1 MMQNVLQKLIQNSQ
15 KAIDEGV
22 YEIAEKLQKSQMDL
36 NDLIKNSNHAPI
48 ITEVK
53 FSSPSLGKIRTTSDP
68 IVIANSMIRGG
79 AIGLSVLTQ
88 PYLFDG
94 SPEFFVNIRQN
105 VNVPLL
111 MKDIVI
117 DKIQIEAAQKL
128 GADYILLIESL
139 FDNRY
144 LKEIDEYVDYAHKKN
159 LRVLIESHTKTEF
172 ENSLKTNADLIGINN
187 RNLDTLD
194 LDIKTTKIVL
204 DGFDKSRIIL
214 SESGIEAP
222 KDIQFLHDCGA
233 SAFLVGS
240 SVMKSDNIET
250 FVRQLVN
257 AL

>member
-1 MMQNVLQKLIQNSQ
+1 MQNVLQKLIQNSQ

-36 NDLIKNSNHAPI
+36 IDLIKNSNHAPI

-68 IVIANSMIRGG
+68 IAVANSMIRGG

-94 SPEFFVNIRQN
+94 SPEFFINIRQN
-105 VNVPLL
+105 VRVPLL

-159 LRVLIESHTKTEF
+159 LSVLIESHTKTEF

-194 LDIKTTKIVL
+194 LDIKTTKIIL

-214 SESGIEAP
+214 SESGIETP
-222 KDIQFLHDCGA
+222 KDIRFLHDCGA

>member
-1 MMQNVLQKLIQNSQ
+1 MKNVLQKLIQNSQ

-36 NDLIKNSNHAPI
+36 IDLIKNSNHAPI

-68 IVIANSMIRGG
+68 IAIANSMIRGG
-79 AIGLSVLTQ
+79 VIGLSVLTQ

-94 SPEFFVNIRQN
+94 SPEFFINVRQN
-105 VNVPLL
+105 VKVPLL

-128 GADYILLIESL
+128 GADYILLIEAL
-139 FDNRY
+139 FDNRH

-172 ENSLKTNADLIGINN
+172 ENSLKTDADLIGINN

-214 SESGIEAP
+214 SESGIESP
-222 KDIQFLHDCGA
+222 KDIRFLHDCGA

>member
-1 MMQNVLQKLIQNSQ
+1 MQNVLQKLIQNSQ

-36 NDLIKNSNHAPI
+36 MDLIKNSNHAPI

-94 SPEFFVNIRQN
+94 SPEFFIKIRQN
-105 VNVPLL
+105 VKVPLV
-111 MKDIVI
+111 MKDIII
-117 DKIQIEAAQKL
+117 DRIQIEAAQKL

-139 FDNRY
+139 FDNRH

-194 LDIKTTKIVL
+194 IDIKTTKIIL
-204 DGFDKSRIIL
+204 DGFDKSKIIL
-214 SESGIEAP
+214 AESGIKTP
-222 KDIQFLHDCGA
+222 NDIQFLHDCGA

>member
-1 MMQNVLQKLIQNSQ
+1 MKNVLQKLIQNSQ

-22 YEIAEKLQKSQMDL
+22 YEITEKLQNSQMNL
-36 NDLIKNSNHAPI
+36 IEMIKNSNHAPI
-48 ITEVK
+48 ISEVK

-68 IVIANSMIRGG
+68 IAIANSMIKGG

-94 SPEFFVNIRQN
+94 SPEFFVKIRQN
-105 VNVPLL
+105 VKVPLL
-111 MKDIVI
+111 MKDVII
-117 DKIQIEAAQKL
+117 DKIQIDAAQKL

-139 FDNRY
+139 FDKKFLR
-144 LKEIDEYVDYAHKKN
+144 EINEYVDYAHKKN
-159 LRVLIESHTKTEF
+159 LKVLIESHTKTEF
-172 ENSLKTNADLIGINN
+172 ENSLRTDADLIGVNN
-187 RNLDTLD
+187 RNLNTLEI
-194 LDIKTTKIVL
+194 DIKTTKIVL
-204 DGFDKSRIIL
+204 DGFDKSRMVL

-222 KDIQFLHDCGA
+222 EDIRFLHDCGA

-240 SVMKSDNIET
+240 SIMKSDNIET

>member
-1 MMQNVLQKLIQNSQ
+1 MQNVLQKLIQNSQ

-36 NDLIKNSNHAPI
+36 MDLIKNSNHAPI

-94 SPEFFVNIRQN
+94 SPEFFIKIRQN
-105 VNVPLL
+105 VKVPLV
-111 MKDIVI
+111 MKDIII
-117 DKIQIEAAQKL
+117 DRIQIEAAQKL

-139 FDNRY
+139 FDNRH

-194 LDIKTTKIVL
+194 IDIKTTKIIL
-204 DGFDKSRIIL
+204 DGFDKSKIIL
-214 SESGIEAP
+214 AESGIETP
-222 KDIQFLHDCGA
+222 NDIQFLHDCGA

>member
-1 MMQNVLQKLIQNSQ
+1 MKNVLQKLIQNSQ

-22 YEIAEKLQKSQMDL
+22 YEINQKLQKSQMDL
-36 NDLIKNSNHAPI
+36 LALIKNSNHAPI

-53 FSSPSLGKIRTTSDP
+53 FSSPSLGKIRTMSEP
-68 IVIANSMIRGG
+68 ITIANSMIKGG

-94 SPEFFVNIRQN
+94 SPEFFVKVRQN

-111 MKDIVI
+111 MKDVI
-117 DKIQIEAAQKL
+117 IDRIQIDAAQKL

-139 FDNRY
+139 FDKKY
-144 LKEIDEYVDYAHKKN
+144 LKEIAEYVDYAHKKN
-159 LRVLIESHTKTEF
+159 LKVLIESHTKTEF

-187 RNLDTLD
+187 RNLDTLEI
-194 LDIKTTKIVL
+194 DIKTTKIVL

-214 SESGIEAP
+214 SESGIESP
-222 KDIQFLHDCGA
+222 KDIQFLHGCGA

-240 SVMKSDNIET
+240 SIMKSDNIEA
-250 FVRQLVN
+250 FVSQLVN

>member
-1 MMQNVLQKLIQNSQ
+1 MQNVLQKLIQNSQ

-22 YEIAEKLQKSQMDL
+22 YEIAGKLQKSQMDL

-68 IVIANSMIRGG
+68 IVLANSMIRGG

-94 SPEFFVNIRQN
+94 SPEFFINIRQN
-105 VNVPLL
+105 VKVPLL
-111 MKDIVI
+111 MKDIII

-144 LKEIDEYVDYAHKKN
+144 LREIDEYVDYAHKKN

-172 ENSLKTNADLIGINN
+172 ENSLKTDADLIGINN

-214 SESGIEAP
+214 SESGIESP
-222 KDIQFLHDCGA
+222 KDIRFLHDCGA

>member
-1 MMQNVLQKLIQNSQ
+1 MQNVLQKLIQNSQ

-36 NDLIKNSNHAPI
+36 MDLIKNSNHAPI

-79 AIGLSVLTQ
+79 AVGLSVLTQ

-94 SPEFFVNIRQN
+94 SPEFFIKIRQN
-105 VNVPLL
+105 VKVPLL
-111 MKDIVI
+111 MKDIII
-117 DKIQIEAAQKL
+117 DRIQIEAAQKL

-139 FDNRY
+139 FDNRH

-194 LDIKTTKIVL
+194 IDIKTTKIIL
-204 DGFDKSRIIL
+204 DGFDKSKIIL
-214 SESGIEAP
+214 AESGIETP
-222 KDIQFLHDCGA
+222 NDIQFLHDCGA

>member
-1 MMQNVLQKLIQNSQ
+1 MKNVLQKLIQNSQ

-94 SPEFFVNIRQN
+94 SPEFFIKIRQN

-214 SESGIEAP
+214 SESGIESP
-222 KDIQFLHDCGA
+222 KDIRFLHDCGA

>member
-1 MMQNVLQKLIQNSQ
+1 MQNVLQKLIQNSQ

-36 NDLIKNSNHAPI
+36 IDLIKNNNHASI

-68 IVIANSMIRGG
+68 IAIANSMIRGG

-94 SPEFFVNIRQN
+94 SPEFFIKIRQN
-105 VNVPLL
+105 VKVPLL

-117 DKIQIEAAQKL
+117 DKIQIDAAQKL

-139 FDNRY
+139 FDDRH

-187 RNLDTLD
+187 RNLDTLEI
-194 LDIKTTKIVL
+194 DIKTTKIVL

-214 SESGIEAP
+214 SESGIETP
-222 KDIQFLHDCGA
+222 KDIRFLHDCGA

-240 SVMKSDNIET
+240 SIMKSDNIET

-257 AL
+257 SI

>member
-1 MMQNVLQKLIQNSQ
+1 MQNVLQKLIQNSQ

-36 NDLIKNSNHAPI
+36 MDLIKNSNHAPI

-94 SPEFFVNIRQN
+94 SPEFFIKIRQN
-105 VNVPLL
+105 VKVPLV
-111 MKDIVI
+111 MKDIII
-117 DKIQIEAAQKL
+117 DRIQIEAAQKL

-139 FDNRY
+139 FDNRH

-194 LDIKTTKIVL
+194 INIKTTKIIL
-204 DGFDKSRIIL
+204 DGFDKSKIIL
-214 SESGIEAP
+214 AESGIETP
-222 KDIQFLHDCGA
+222 NDIQFLHDCGA

>member
-1 MMQNVLQKLIQNSQ
+1 MQNVLQKLIQNSQ

-36 NDLIKNSNHAPI
+36 IDLIKNSNHAPI
-48 ITEVK
+48 ITEIK

-68 IVIANSMIRGG
+68 IAIANSMIRGG
-79 AIGLSVLTQ
+79 AVGLSVLTQ

-94 SPEFFVNIRQN
+94 SPEFFIKIRQN
-105 VNVPLL
+105 VKVPLI

-117 DKIQIEAAQKL
+117 DKIQIDAAQKL

-139 FDNRY
+139 FDNRH

-172 ENSLKTNADLIGINN
+172 ENSLKTNAELIGINN
-187 RNLDTLD
+187 RNLDTLEI
-194 LDIKTTKIVL
+194 DIKTTKIVL

-214 SESGIEAP
+214 SESGIDTP
-222 KDIQFLHDCGA
+222 KDIRFLHDCGA

-240 SVMKSDNIET
+240 SIMKSDNIET

>member
-1 MMQNVLQKLIQNSQ
+1 
-15 KAIDEGV
+15 
-22 YEIAEKLQKSQMDL
+22 
-36 NDLIKNSNHAPI
+36 
-48 ITEVK
+48 
-53 FSSPSLGKIRTTSDP
+53 
-68 IVIANSMIRGG
+68 MIRGG
-79 AIGLSVLTQ
+79 VIGLSVLTQ

-94 SPEFFVNIRQN
+94 SPEFFIKIRQN

-117 DKIQIEAAQKL
+117 DKIQIEAAQRL

-214 SESGIEAP
+214 SESGIESP
-222 KDIQFLHDCGA
+222 KDIRFLHDCGA

>member
-1 MMQNVLQKLIQNSQ
+1 MQNVLQKLIQNSQ

-22 YEIAEKLQKSQMDL
+22 YEITEKLQKSQMDL
-36 NDLIKNSNHAPI
+36 IDLIKNNNHAPI
-48 ITEVK
+48 ITEIK
-53 FSSPSLGKIRTTSDP
+53 FSSPSLGKIRTASDP
-68 IVIANSMIRGG
+68 IAIANSMIRGG
-79 AIGLSVLTQ
+79 AVGLSVLTQ

-94 SPEFFVNIRQN
+94 SPEFFIKIRQN
-105 VNVPLL
+105 VKVPLL

-117 DKIQIEAAQKL
+117 DKIQIDAAQKL

-144 LKEIDEYVDYAHKKN
+144 LKEIGEYVDYAHKKN

-172 ENSLKTNADLIGINN
+172 ENSLKTNAELIGINN
-187 RNLDTLD
+187 RNLDTLEI
-194 LDIKTTKIVL
+194 DIKTTKIVL

-214 SESGIEAP
+214 SESGIETP
-222 KDIQFLHDCGA
+222 KDIRFLHDCGA

-240 SVMKSDNIET
+240 SIMKSDNIET

-257 AL
+257 SI

>member
-1 MMQNVLQKLIQNSQ
+1 MKNILQKLIQNSQ

-36 NDLIKNSNHAPI
+36 IELIKNNNHAPI

-53 FSSPSLGKIRTTSDP
+53 FSSPSLGKIRATSDP
-68 IVIANSMIRGG
+68 IVIANSMIKGG

-94 SPEFFVNIRQN
+94 SPDFFVKIRQN
-105 VNVPLL
+105 VKVPLL
-111 MKDIVI
+111 MKDVVI
-117 DKIQIEAAQKL
+117 DKIQIDAAQKL

-139 FDNRY
+139 FDKKY

-159 LRVLIESHTKTEF
+159 LKVLIESHTKIEF
-172 ENSLKTNADLIGINN
+172 ENSLGTNADLIGINN

-194 LDIKTTKIVL
+194 IDIKTTKRVL

-214 SESGIEAP
+214 SESGIETP

-240 SVMKSDNIET
+240 SIMKSDNIET
-250 FVRQLVN
+250 FVSQLVN
-257 AL
+257 IL

>member
-1 MMQNVLQKLIQNSQ
+1 MKNVLQKLIQNSQ

-36 NDLIKNSNHAPI
+36 IDLIKNSNHAPI

-68 IVIANSMIRGG
+68 IVLANSMIRGG

-94 SPEFFVNIRQN
+94 SPEFFIKIRQN

-117 DKIQIEAAQKL
+117 DKIQIEAAQRL

-172 ENSLKTNADLIGINN
+172 ENSLKTDADLIGINN

-214 SESGIEAP
+214 SESGIESP
-222 KDIQFLHDCGA
+222 KDIRFLHDCGA

>member
-1 MMQNVLQKLIQNSQ
+1 MKNVLQKLIQNSQ

-22 YEIAEKLQKSQMDL
+22 YEIVEKLQKSQI
-36 NDLIKNSNHAPI
+36 DLIDLIRNSNHVPI

-53 FSSPSLGKIRTTSDP
+53 FSSLSLGKIRTTSDP
-68 IVIANSMIRGG
+68 IAIANSMIRGG

-94 SPEFFVNIRQN
+94 SPKFFINIRQN
-105 VNVPLL
+105 VKVPLL
-111 MKDIVI
+111 MKDIII

-194 LDIKTTKIVL
+194 LDIKTTKIIL

-214 SESGIEAP
+214 SESGIESP
-222 KDIQFLHDCGA
+222 KDIRFLHDCGA

>member
-1 MMQNVLQKLIQNSQ
+1 MQNVLQKLIQNSQ

-22 YEIAEKLQKSQMDL
+22 YEITEKLQKSQMDL
-36 NDLIKNSNHAPI
+36 IDLIKNNNHAPI
-48 ITEVK
+48 ITEIK
-53 FSSPSLGKIRTTSDP
+53 FSSPSLGKIRTASDP
-68 IVIANSMIRGG
+68 IAIANSMIRGG
-79 AIGLSVLTQ
+79 AVGLSVLTQ

-94 SPEFFVNIRQN
+94 SPEFFIKIRQN
-105 VNVPLL
+105 VKVPLL

-117 DKIQIEAAQKL
+117 DKIQIDAAQKL

-139 FDNRY
+139 FDNRH

-187 RNLDTLD
+187 RNLDTLEI
-194 LDIKTTKIVL
+194 DIKTTKIVL

-214 SESGIEAP
+214 SESGIETP
-222 KDIQFLHDCGA
+222 KDIRFLHDCGA

-240 SVMKSDNIET
+240 SIMKSDNIET

-257 AL
+257 SI

>member
-1 MMQNVLQKLIQNSQ
+1 MQNILQKLIQNSQ

-36 NDLIKNSNHAPI
+36 MDLIKNSNHAPI

-94 SPEFFVNIRQN
+94 SPEFFIKIRQN
-105 VNVPLL
+105 VKVPLL
-111 MKDIVI
+111 MKDIII
-117 DKIQIEAAQKL
+117 DRIQIEAAQKL

-139 FDNRY
+139 FDNRH

-194 LDIKTTKIVL
+194 IDIKTTKIIL
-204 DGFDKSRIIL
+204 DGFDKSKIIL
-214 SESGIEAP
+214 AESGIETP
-222 KDIQFLHDCGA
+222 NDIQFLHDCGA

>member
-1 MMQNVLQKLIQNSQ
+1 MQNVLQKLIQNSQ

-22 YEIAEKLQKSQMDL
+22 YEIAGKLQKSQMDL
-36 NDLIKNSNHAPI
+36 IDLIKNSNHAPI

-53 FSSPSLGKIRTTSDP
+53 FSSPSLGKIRTTSDS

-94 SPEFFVNIRQN
+94 SPEFFINIRQN
-105 VNVPLL
+105 VKVPLL
-111 MKDIVI
+111 MKDIII
-117 DKIQIEAAQKL
+117 DKIQIEAAQRL

-172 ENSLKTNADLIGINN
+172 KNSLKTNADLIGINN

-222 KDIQFLHDCGA
+222 KDIRFLHDCGA

>member
-1 MMQNVLQKLIQNSQ
+1 MKNVLQKLIQNSQ

-22 YEIAEKLQKSQMDL
+22 YEITEKLQKSQMDL
-36 NDLIKNSNHAPI
+36 IDLIKNSNHAPI
-48 ITEVK
+48 ITEIK

-68 IVIANSMIRGG
+68 IAIANSMIKGG
-79 AIGLSVLTQ
+79 AIGLSILTQ

-94 SPEFFVNIRQN
+94 SPELFTKIRQN
-105 VNVPLL
+105 VKVPLL

-117 DKIQIEAAQKL
+117 DKIQIDAAQKL

-144 LKEIDEYVDYAHKKN
+144 LKEIDEYVNYAHKKN

-214 SESGIEAP
+214 SESGIETP

-240 SVMKSDNIET
+240 SIMKSDNIET

>member
-1 MMQNVLQKLIQNSQ
+1 MQNVLQKLIQNSQ

-36 NDLIKNSNHAPI
+36 MDLIKNSNHAPI

-94 SPEFFVNIRQN
+94 SPEFFIKIRQN
-105 VNVPLL
+105 VKVPLL
-111 MKDIVI
+111 MKDIII
-117 DKIQIEAAQKL
+117 DRIQIEAAQKL

-139 FDNRY
+139 FDNRH

-194 LDIKTTKIVL
+194 IDIKTTKIIL
-204 DGFDKSRIIL
+204 DGFDKSKIIL
-214 SESGIEAP
+214 AESGIETP
-222 KDIQFLHDCGA
+222 NDIQFLHDCGA

>member
-1 MMQNVLQKLIQNSQ
+1 MQNVLQKLIQNSQ

-36 NDLIKNSNHAPI
+36 MDLIKNSNHAPI

-94 SPEFFVNIRQN
+94 SPEFFIKIRQN
-105 VNVPLL
+105 VKVPLV
-111 MKDIVI
+111 MKDIII
-117 DKIQIEAAQKL
+117 DRIQIEAAQKL

-139 FDNRY
+139 FDNKH

-194 LDIKTTKIVL
+194 INIKTTKIIL
-204 DGFDKSRIIL
+204 DGFDKSKIIL
-214 SESGIEAP
+214 AESGIETP
-222 KDIQFLHDCGA
+222 NDIQFLHDCGA

>member
-1 MMQNVLQKLIQNSQ
+1 MQNVLQKLIQNSQ

-22 YEIAEKLQKSQMDL
+22 YEIAGKLQKSQMDL
-36 NDLIKNSNHAPI
+36 IDLIKNSNHAPI

-68 IVIANSMIRGG
+68 IAIANSMIRGG
-79 AIGLSVLTQ
+79 VIGLSVLTQ

-94 SPEFFVNIRQN
+94 SPEFFINVRQN
-105 VNVPLL
+105 VKVPLL

-128 GADYILLIESL
+128 GADYILLIEAL
-139 FDNRY
+139 FDNRH

-172 ENSLKTNADLIGINN
+172 ENSLKTDADLIGINN

-214 SESGIEAP
+214 SESGIESP
-222 KDIQFLHDCGA
+222 NDIRFLHDCGA

-250 FVRQLVN
+250 FVKQLVN